1 MMAEKRKFFFFFFS
15 QEPPLQRA
23 TSQVALSDTL
33 QLCDADKRLPPM
45 QSLAAKSLS
54 HLIDSALHVY
64 GVPPTSVRQT
74 VGVSCSAWQAPVVAR
89 ELHVGSKDR
98 AAVLLI
104 GNAAM
109 QV

>member
-1 MMAEKRKFFFFFFS
+1 M
-15 QEPPLQRA
+15 QHA
-23 TSQVALSDTL
+23 TSQDVCSDTP
-33 QLCDADKRLPPM
+33 QFCYADKQLPPM

-74 VGVSCSAWQAPVVAR
+74 VGVSCSAWEASVLAQ
-89 ELHVGSKDR
+89 ELHVGSKDG

-104 GNAAM
+104 GDAAM

>member
-1 MMAEKRKFFFFFFS
+1 
-15 QEPPLQRA
+15 
-23 TSQVALSDTL
+23 
-33 QLCDADKRLPPM
+33 M

-74 VGVSCSAWQAPVVAR
+74 VGVSCSARQAPVVAQK
-89 ELHVGSKDR
+89 LHVGSKDT

-104 GNAAM
+104 GDAAM